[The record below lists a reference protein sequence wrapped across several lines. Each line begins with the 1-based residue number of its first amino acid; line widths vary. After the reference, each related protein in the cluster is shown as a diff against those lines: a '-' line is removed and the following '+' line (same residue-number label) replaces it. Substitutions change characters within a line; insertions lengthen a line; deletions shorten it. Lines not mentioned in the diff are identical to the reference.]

1 MDNLKFDLTSKEG
14 FKKALDFAKSDDLML
29 IINPI
34 GWLVMKTFSPEKTT
48 EKQLEAIKEIIKE
61 GKRQN
66 VKKMKIKVSHN
77 SGIDIASSLKELPIK
92 VKFGNEACSEIEI
105 EYI

>member
-1 MDNLKFDLTSKEG
+1 MTEKKFDLTTKEG
-14 FKKALDFAKSDDLML
+14 FKKAIDFVKSDDLL
-29 IINPI
+29 LLVNPI
-34 GWLVMKTFSPEKTT
+34 SWLIMKTFSPEKTT

-61 GKRQN
+61 GKNQN